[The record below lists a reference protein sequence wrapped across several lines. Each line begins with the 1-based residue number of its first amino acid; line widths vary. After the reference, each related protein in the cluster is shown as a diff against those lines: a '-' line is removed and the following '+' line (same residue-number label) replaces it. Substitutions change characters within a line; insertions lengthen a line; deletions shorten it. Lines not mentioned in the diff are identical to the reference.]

1 MTVNLKHWY
10 LHLTSS
16 FEFIDSSEHGPLAM
30 LQPRPALR
38 KESSETYLMR
48 EF

>member
-1 MTVNLKHWY
+1 MTYCVSKY

-30 LQPRPALR
+30 LQPRSALR
-38 KESSETYLMR
+38 KESSETYLW